1 MTEQNEPAAQ
11 DMTLTDAAAIS
22 AEILEYEEL
31 QLHLHRAI
39 DESMAP
45 HDDRWAGMGPD
56 LILVFA
62 DNPEELVSKLRPDGD
77 SNRPVA
83 IEHLASDPMELIL

>member
-1 MTEQNEPAAQ
+1 MTERKEPAAQ

-39 DESMAP
+39 DESMVP
-45 HDDRWAGMGPD
+45 HDDRWAGMG
-56 LILVFA
+56 A
-62 DNPEELVSKLRPDGD
+62 
-77 SNRPVA
+77 
-83 IEHLASDPMELIL
+83 